1 MTFNWL
7 SPQLIYP
14 VEVQGSCGFA
24 IIMIFTL
31 LLTTKRMLNKLLI
44 VNVWFQ
50 DSIVDI
56 LTIQYS
62 IILIQTTEYNDNAKT
77 HHMRL

>member
-1 MTFNWL
+1 MTFSWL

-14 VEVQGSCGFA
+14 VEVQSACGFA

-62 IILIQTTEYNDNAKT
+62 IILI
-77 HHMRL
+77 

>member
-1 MTFNWL
+1 
-7 SPQLIYP
+7 
-14 VEVQGSCGFA
+14 
-24 IIMIFTL
+24 
-31 LLTTKRMLNKLLI
+31 MLNKLLI